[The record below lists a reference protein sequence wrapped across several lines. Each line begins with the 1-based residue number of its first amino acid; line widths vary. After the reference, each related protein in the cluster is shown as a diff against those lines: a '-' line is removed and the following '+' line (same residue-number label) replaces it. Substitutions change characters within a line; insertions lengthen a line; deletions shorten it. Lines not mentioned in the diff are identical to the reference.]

1 MEVRNSG
8 AEWAGGRVRAKISA
22 SFLPRPSYEIRA
34 DLEQV
39 NLAKLPGTE
48 RLADRLS
55 GAGSGNLQLKT
66 AGVGREELLRSL
78 DGSGFV
84 NLKQVEL
91 NGLDLPASIA
101 DGAEH
106 SGTSRW
112 PAGECAFLIRN
123 RGIVLQWLQL
133 NAALEQ
139 TSVQGTLSFGS
150 DADLSVS
157 MQPREPARA
166 TPKKASAKRHVLKI
180 SGPLAD
186 LRLTVESTPQPQVV
200 N

>member
-1 MEVRNSG
+1 ML
-8 AEWAGGRVRAKISA
+8 WPRARSRQFRKIDL
-22 SFLPRPSYEIRA
+22 FEIRA

-112 PAGECAFLIRN
+112 PAGECAFLRSEE
-123 RGIVLQWLQL
+123 RRVGKECRSRW
-133 NAALEQ
+133 
-139 TSVQGTLSFGS
+139 SP
-150 DADLSVS
+150 D
-157 MQPREPARA
+157 
-166 TPKKASAKRHVLKI
+166 H
-180 SGPLAD
+180 
-186 LRLTVESTPQPQVV
+186 
-200 N
+200 